1 MPVSSPTRR
10 AERGPVPAARPV
22 LSRRRALALGG
33 AGLAGLL
40 GACGSGA
47 RPEPQQSI
55 APPPPEPAELAAWRA
70 AVAQEGLATFFEAPS
85 PQLLHY
91 AYPEDPEA
99 DAPFHYWWNAHAVDA
114 AIDAWE
120 RTQDPADLDRA
131 QQLRENLV
139 LRNGD
144 RLTNDFFDDM
154 GWFALALLR
163 LHDAARDESAL
174 QDAIALHE
182 HIWDLGWSTQGGGI
196 VWEKGQYHYKNTPAN
211 GPFVIAGHRLHRATG
226 EAAFLDRARACM
238 QWWEETLVTPDGFVH
253 DGINRNRDGKIDVD
267 WRFTYNQ
274 GLYVGACV
282 EEFRTDGDD
291 SRLERAAATI
301 DVTLAELSDGEVLLP
316 DGDGGDA
323 GLFAGIFYRYAGQLL
338 AETEHAA
345 LARFL
350 ESSTEALF
358 LNQHAGGGALRAGDD
373 WSQPAPSST
382 DLSTQLSAVMATEVA
397 AAQHR

>member
-1 MPVSSPTRR
+1 M
-10 AERGPVPAARPV
+10 PAARPV
-22 LSRRRALALGG
+22 VTRRRALALGG
-33 AGLAGLL
+33 AGVIAVLA
-40 GACGSGA
+40 ACAPS
-47 RPEPQQSI
+47 QQSLPREAI
-55 APPPPEPAELAAWRA
+55 VLPPTDPARAAAWRA
-70 AVAQEGLATFFEAPS
+70 AVAQAGLAGYFEAPS

-91 AYPEDPEA
+91 AYPVDAEA
-99 DAPFHYWWNAHAVDA
+99 DAPFHYWWNAHAIDA

-120 RTQDPADLDRA
+120 RTGDDADLARA
-131 QQLRENLV
+131 QELRENLT

-144 RLTNDFFDDM
+144 SLFNDFFDDM

-163 LHDAARDESAL
+163 LADAAGDDTAL
-174 QDAIALHE
+174 EDAIALHD

-226 EAAFLDRARACM
+226 EPRFLDRARDSLR
-238 QWWEETLVTPDGFVH
+238 WWEDTLVAPDGFVY
-253 DGINRNRDGKIDVD
+253 DGINRNRDGAIDTD

-282 EEFRTDGDD
+282 EEFRTDGDPA
-291 SRLERAAATI
+291 RLRLAARTI
-301 DVTLAELSDGEVLLP
+301 DVSLAELTDGPVFRP

-338 AETEHAA
+338 AETEHAD
-345 LARFL
+345 LAEFIA
-350 ESSTEALF
+350 SSTATLF
-358 LNQHAGGGALRAGDD
+358 ENQYRGDGTLLAGDD
-373 WSQPAPSST
+373 WSAPAPART
-382 DLSTQLSAVMATEVA
+382 DLSTQLTAVMATAVA